1 MNPMFW
7 LWIALLGV
15 FIVVEGAT
23 VALVSIWFIAGAAL
37 AAIFA
42 LCGLPIWSQCVAF
55 AVVSAVLLIF
65 LRPFLRKYIDSKK
78 VNTNVDALIGKRAV
92 VTERIDNLHAQGAV
106 SVGGNVW
113 TARSINE
120 ETISADT
127 VVIIRRIEGV
137 KAFVEPETK

>member
-1 MNPMFW
+1 MDHIFW

-37 AAIFA
+37 AAVFA

-92 VTERIDNLHAQGAV
+92 VTETIDNLHAQGAV
-106 SVGGNVW
+106 SVGGNIW